1 MKRLHWYIIKSF
13 LGPFFMTFFI
23 VVFVL
28 LMQFLWKY
36 VDDLVGKGLDISLLG
51 EMMFYATF
59 GLLPYAFPLAMLLA
73 SIMTFGS
80 LGEDYEL
87 LAMKSSGIS
96 LFRIMKPLF
105 IIAILITA
113 TAFYFGNYVL
123 PHTNLRFTTLLW
135 SVKEQRP
142 ELILQQGV
150 FTNEID
156 GYSIRIGNKD
166 KKTNMLYDLL
176 IYDHTDNKSN
186 ESVTVADSGYLRI
199 TEDKKFMVLNLYD
212 GVNYREGGSQNR
224 RSRETYPFRRDNF
237 EEQTIRVKV
246 QNFEFNRRD
255 ENIFRNSFRMLRIDQ
270 LRFMEDSLGTDYRMR
285 LRNYLLQIRLNS
297 PVNRKMV
304 NYTATHDSL
313 KQEVNITPDSLFNFD
328 EFFMK
333 QDKWV
338 KAEMVQAAL
347 SEARNNVQTL
357 NMYDD
362 ELYNRKKNL
371 NKYTMERHRKYTLS
385 IAVLIFFFIGAPLGA
400 IIRKGGLGMPVVI
413 SILLF
418 IAYYIVSMTG
428 EKSAR
433 EDVWDMFTG
442 MWFSSLIFL
451 PIGIWLSYKAATD
464 AALMSAETYR
474 KIYDKLGV
482 DKFGHLFRQKT
493 KNQQESMV
501 DYKPSESELMNRS

>member
-36 VDDLVGKGLDISLLG
+36 VDDLVGKGLDIKVLA
-51 EMMFYATF
+51 EMLFYASF

-80 LGEDYEL
+80 FGENYEL

-96 LFRIMKPLF
+96 LYRIMKPLVV
-105 IIAILITA
+105 IAILVTL
-113 TAFYFGNYVL
+113 TAFYFANYVL

-135 SVKEQRP
+135 SVKQQRP
-142 ELILQQGV
+142 ELVLQEGV
-150 FTNEID
+150 FTSEID
-156 GYSIRIGNKD
+156 GYSIRYGSKD
-166 KKTNMLYDLL
+166 KKNNVLYDLL
-176 IYDHTDNKSN
+176 IYDHTRNRTN
-186 ESVTVADSGYLRI
+186 ESVTVADSGFLSI
-199 TEDKKFMVLNLYD
+199 TEDKKYMVLHLYN
-212 GVNYREGGSQNR
+212 GVNYSEENR
-224 RSRETYPFRRDNF
+224 QTARRGQETYPFRRDNF

-246 QNFEFNRRD
+246 RGFDFNRRD
-255 ENIFRNSFRMLRIDQ
+255 ENIFRNTYRMLNIEQ
-270 LRFMEDSLGTDYRMR
+270 LRFMEDSLGTDYYGR
-285 LRNYLLQIRLNS
+285 LRNFMLQIRLNA
-297 PVNRKMV
+297 PVTRKIH
-304 NYTATHDSL
+304 NLTAQHDSL
-313 KQEVNITPDSLFNFD
+313 KREVDIAADSVFSFD
-328 EFFMK
+328 EYFEK

-338 KAEMVQAAL
+338 KAEITQSAL

-371 NKYTMERHRKYTLS
+371 NKYTMERHKKYTLS
-385 IAVLIFFFIGAPLGA
+385 LAVLIFFFIGAPLGA
-400 IIRKGGLGMPVVI
+400 IIRKGGLGMPVVV

-433 EDVWDMFTG
+433 EDIWDMFAG
-442 MWFSSLIFL
+442 MWFSTFIFL
-451 PIGIWLSYKAATD
+451 PVGIWLSYKAATD
-464 AALMSAETYR
+464 AALMSAETYS
-474 KIYDKLGV
+474 KLFGKLGLEKLSN
-482 DKFGHLFRQKT
+482 KFKKRK
-493 KNQQESMV
+493 
-501 DYKPSESELMNRS
+501 